1 MEMNVTA
8 YFLVFGAKRCVV
20 CVFKKNGVLY
30 FPRPKKSAK

>member
-8 YFLVFGAKRCVV
+8 YFLIFGAKWCVV

-30 FPRPKKSAK
+30 FLHPKKSAR